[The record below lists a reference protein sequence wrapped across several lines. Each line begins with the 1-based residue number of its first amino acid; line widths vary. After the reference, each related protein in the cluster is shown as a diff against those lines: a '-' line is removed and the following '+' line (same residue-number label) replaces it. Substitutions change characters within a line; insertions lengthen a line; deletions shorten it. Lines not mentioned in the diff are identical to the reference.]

1 MPSVPSVYSV
11 PLTVVGGSDD
21 TVSSARPAP
30 SGTSTSRVTRAPVV
44 YTVTAV
50 IRLVAIFTPAG
61 PAAAGTVAPLGAGRA
76 GSGSASTR
84 AGGELNTRDRR
95 PASTHTMRPRKTRC
109 HMDCSLV

>member
-11 PLTVVGGSDD
+11 PLTVVGGSGD
-21 TVSSARPAP
+21 TVSSTRPAP
-30 SGTSTSRVTRAPVV
+30 SGTSTSRVTRAPAV

-50 IRLVAIFTPAG
+50 IRLVAIFTPTG
-61 PAAAGTVAPLGAGRA
+61 PAAAGTAAPLASTRT

-84 AGGELNTRDRR
+84 AGGENTTKER
-95 PASTHTMRPRKTRC
+95 PTSAHRVRPKTTRC